1 MKTLQDPNAPADAV
15 EQIVAKWRQAGDRG
29 DAEALAALGYCYA
42 NGKGVSKDDAEARKF
57 FEQAADK
64 GSIVGKANLGLFLIQ
79 GRGGDKDIS
88 RGILLLES
96 SAEAGSS
103 ESYVFLGEV
112 YYFGLQNHGTP
123 DYSKAYDHLIHPA
136 EAGHPAAQNMI
147 GVMFKD
153 GLTGKI
159 DLDAARVWLEKA
171 ALNGNGKACFN
182 LSELWNPNSENRWAR
197 IESIRWLIVGDK
209 MGEIAATY
217 LFEDIKKSV
226 PADELAVATD
236 LAETTFRRLPV
247 AK

>member
-1 MKTLQDPNAPADAV
+1 
-15 EQIVAKWRQAGDRG
+15 
-29 DAEALAALGYCYA
+29 
-42 NGKGVSKDDAEARKF
+42 
-57 FEQAADK
+57 
-64 GSIVGKANLGLFLIQ
+64 
-79 GRGGDKDIS
+79 
-88 RGILLLES
+88 LLLES